1 MGSLIS
7 RNGVLYLDFRFK
19 NQRCREVTRLPDTPA
34 NRKKCT
40 AFLQRIDAEITLGSF
55 DYAAYFPE
63 GGKIELFRNLAKRT
77 ASAKSGIP
85 TFGEFSRIWF
95 AERQPEWR
103 ASYQT
108 SIEAALN
115 IYLRPTFGSKACDLI
130 MKADILGFRAK
141 LIAES
146 GDSER
151 QPLSPSRI
159 NQVMMVL
166 RSILVEAS
174 ERYAFDHPWKGIK
187 RLKEPKSEVDPFTL
201 AEVKRILDKVRPD
214 MRDYYVVRFF
224 TGMRSSEIDGLRW
237 HNVRMDRREILVR
250 EALVQGKLGPT
261 KTPESN
267 RTIEMNGYVLA
278 AFERLAT
285 RKHRDSDFVF
295 STRAGT
301 PLLNR
306 NVTKRVWYPTLRHLG
321 LRQRKPYQT
330 RHTAAT
336 LWLASGENPEWIA
349 RQMGHVDTTMLF
361 TVYSR
366 FVPNLTRRDGSAFE
380 QLLANSFD
388 QNEPIRP

>member
-1 MGSLIS
+1 MGVVKS
-7 RNGVLYLDFRFK
+7 RNGILQLDFRFK
-19 NQRCREVTRLPDTPA
+19 GERCRENTGLRDEPA
-34 NRKKCT
+34 HRKRCT
-40 AFLQRIDAEITLGSF
+40 MAMRRIEAEIAIGTF
-55 DYAAYFPE
+55 DYGTYFPNSP
-63 GGKIELFRNLAKRT
+63 KADHFRQLARRVS
-77 ASAKSGIP
+77 SAKSVIP
-85 TFGEFSRIWF
+85 TFGEFSEIWF
-95 AERQPEWR
+95 AERKPEWR
-103 ASYQT
+103 ESYQT

-115 IYLRPTFGSKACDLI
+115 IYLRPAFGSKACDLI
-130 MKADILGFRAK
+130 TKADILALRGK
-141 LIAES
+141 LISERS
-146 GDSER
+146 EGER
-151 QPLSPSRI
+151 QPLSPSRV

-166 RSILVEAS
+166 RAILVEAS
-174 ERYAFDHPWKGIK
+174 ERRGFDHPWKGIK

-201 AEVKRILDKVRPD
+201 AEVKRILEKVRPD

-224 TGMRSSEIDGLRW
+224 TGMRSSEVDGLRW
-237 HNVRMDRREILVR
+237 HNVCIDRREILVR

-267 RTIEMNGYVLA
+267 RTIEMNAYVVA
-278 AFERLAT
+278 AFERLAA
-285 RKHRDSDFVF
+285 RQHSGSDFVF
-295 STRAGT
+295 ATRAGT

-321 LRQRKPYQT
+321 LRARKPYQT

-380 QLLANSFD
+380 QLLQNSFNTD
-388 QNEPIRP
+388 Q

>member
-1 MGSLIS
+1 MGVVTS
-7 RNGVLYLDFRFK
+7 RNGILQLDFRFK
-19 NQRCREVTRLPDTPA
+19 GKRCRESTGLRDEPA
-34 NRKKCT
+34 HRKRCT
-40 AFLQRIDAEITLGSF
+40 MAMRRIEAEIAIGTF
-55 DYAAYFPE
+55 DYGAYFPNSP
-63 GGKIELFRNLAKRT
+63 KADYFRQLARRVS
-77 ASAKSGIP
+77 SAKSGIP

-95 AERQPEWR
+95 AERKPEWR
-103 ASYQT
+103 PSYQT
-108 SIEAALN
+108 AIEAALN
-115 IYLRPTFGSKACDLI
+115 IYLRPTFGSKECDLI
-130 MKADILGFRAK
+130 MKADILGFRGK
-141 LIAES
+141 LIAECS
-146 GDSER
+146 DGER

-166 RSILVEAS
+166 RSILIEAS

-201 AEVKRILDKVRPD
+201 TEVKRILDKVRPD

-224 TGMRSSEIDGLRW
+224 TGMRSSEVDGLRW
-237 HNVRMDRREILVR
+237 HNVRIDRREILVR

-267 RTIEMNGYVLA
+267 RSIEMNAYVVA
-278 AFERLAT
+278 AFERLAA
-285 RKHRDSDFVF
+285 RKHPDSDFVF
-295 STRAGT
+295 ATRAGT

-321 LRQRKPYQT
+321 LRERKPYQT

-380 QLLANSFD
+380 QLLEHSFAAD
-388 QNEPIRP
+388 QP

>member
-1 MGSLIS
+1 MGVVTS
-7 RNGVLYLDFRFK
+7 RNGILQLDFRFK
-19 NQRCREVTRLPDTPA
+19 GQRCRENTGLRDEPA
-34 NRKKCT
+34 HRKRCT
-40 AFLQRIDAEITLGSF
+40 LAMRRIEAEIAIGTF
-55 DYAAYFPE
+55 DYGAYFPNSPKAE
-63 GGKIELFRNLAKRT
+63 YFRQLARRVS
-77 ASAKSGIP
+77 SAKSGIP
-85 TFGEFSRIWF
+85 TFGEFSQVWF
-95 AERQPEWR
+95 GERKPEWR

-130 MKADILGFRAK
+130 MKADILGFRGK
-141 LIAES
+141 LIAEC
-146 GDSER
+146 GDGER

-166 RSILVEAS
+166 RSILIEAS

-224 TGMRSSEIDGLRW
+224 TGMRSSEVDGLRW
-237 HNVRMDRREILVR
+237 HNVGIDRREILVR

-267 RTIEMNGYVLA
+267 RSIEMNAYVVA
-278 AFERLAT
+278 AFERLAA
-285 RKHRDSDFVF
+285 RKHPDSDFVF
-295 STRAGT
+295 ATRAGT

-321 LRQRKPYQT
+321 LRERKPYQT

-380 QLLANSFD
+380 QLLENSFAAD
-388 QNEPIRP
+388 QP